1 MTLAYKG
8 IEINYN
14 TFGKGTPL
22 VFLHGFLENS
32 TMWND
37 IIPHFSDTHNCIT
50 IDLLGHGKT
59 DCLGYIHR
67 MEDMAEAIRAVLNS
81 IKINNPIFI
90 GHSMGGYVSLAY
102 IDLFPKLVSG
112 LVLLNST
119 SFPDSEERKTNRG
132 RAINIVKKNPKAYTG
147 MAIANLFAE
156 ENRDKFGNQVELIK
170 NEASKIPLQGII
182 SALEGMKIRKD
193 HTTTLL
199 KFKKSKIIFVGQK
212 DPVLSYQQSI
222 KESKQCKTDLVS
234 LSGGHMSYIENREE
248 LLKNLHQFLQH
259 F

>member
-14 TFGKGTPL
+14 TYGKGTPL

-37 IIPHFSDTHNCIT
+37 IIPHFSNTHNCIT

-67 MEDMAEAIRAVLNS
+67 MEDMAEAVRTVLYS
-81 IKINNPIFI
+81 IKIDNPIFI

-102 IDLFPKLVSG
+102 LDLFPKLVSG

-119 SFPDSEERKTNRG
+119 SFPDSEERKTNRS
-132 RAINIVKKNPKAYTG
+132 RAIDIVKKNPKAYTG

-156 ENRDKFGNQVELIK
+156 ENRDKYKNQVEFIK
-170 NEASKIPLQGII
+170 NEASKMPLQGII

-199 KFKKSKIIFVGQK
+199 KFKKPKIIFAGEK
-212 DPVLSYQQSI
+212 DPVLSYQQNI
-222 KESKQCKTDLVS
+222 EESKQCKTDLVS
-234 LSGGHMSYIENREE
+234 LNGGHMSYIENQDE
-248 LLKNLHQFLQH
+248 LLKTLDQFLQLS
-259 F
+259 